1 LHIKSNCKKTWRSK
15 IGFVYLQRKYKN
27 IYAMKIKNSKTNQ
40 QARRLGK
47 IVKIENSS
55 KLNNSLDM
63 FRLRNIDIM
72 ENKDIN
78 PYNKIFVK

>member
-1 LHIKSNCKKTWRSK
+1 
-15 IGFVYLQRKYKN
+15 
-27 IYAMKIKNSKTNQ
+27 MKIKNSKTNQ

-78 PYNKIFVK
+78 PYNKLFVK